1 MAGPWVPKFFQISTF
16 VKLLVARCA
25 LADEETGG
33 GSSLKIEKRI
43 PAEDEST
50 ARAKWLAEQLRFR
63 LMESMA
69 QRGGSEAFLQFMRS
83 DDGKPV

>member
-50 ARAKWLAEQLRFR
+50 ALAEQLRFR